1 MRRKRSNEDAN
12 SLLRLMKG
20 TFTNGLCR
28 IKTDM
33 KTLSRSFLDQTAI
46 ALAVI
51 CGIHCL
57 VTPIL
62 LVGLPLLATT
72 FWVDENFHLWMLL
85 LVIPTTALAMGS
97 GCRRHKDKWVLAL
110 ASVGIGFLIVAL
122 VTERA
127 TNGHSEASL
136 RQGSVAEVAAGGG
149 SDNQSGVHAAG
160 GGCCALHPVEGS
172 GADDASALPA
182 VPWHV
187 GLNTLGGFFLVMGH
201 TRNFLL
207 CRRSDCGE
215 GLAAQC

>member
-1 MRRKRSNEDAN
+1 
-12 SLLRLMKG
+12 
-20 TFTNGLCR
+20 
-28 IKTDM
+28 M
-33 KTLSRSFLDQTAI
+33 KTLSSSFLDKTAV

-62 LVGLPLLATT
+62 LVSLPLLATT

-97 GCRRHKDKWVLAL
+97 GCRRHKDKWVIAL
-110 ASVGIGFLIVAL
+110 AAVGISFLIVAL
-122 VTERA
+122 ATERV
-127 TNGHSEASL
+127 TNGHSEASV
-136 RQGSVAEVAAGGG
+136 RQSAVAEVAAGGG
-149 SDNQSGVHAAG
+149 SDSQPGGEAAG
-160 GGCCALHPVEGS
+160 GGCCALHPAEGS
-172 GADDASALPA
+172 GADDASAFPA
-182 VPWHV
+182 VPWHA

-215 GLAAQC
+215 GLSSGKC